1 LVCTARAAALVT
13 AGQRLGVVAQVRG
26 YAAAAAEAVFDAAA
40 LPAGFGQWLYG
51 AYLDREELL
60 RRNAQLRRTNVL
72 LRAQLPRHEFLEQ
85 ENRRLRRL
93 LLDADGGPAVALFAE
108 LAPVNLSR
116 SAEQKIIL
124 SRGRAD
130 NVFPGQLALD
140 AFGVVG
146 QVTAAGLRKSTV
158 TLLTDSS
165 HSVPVQVARNGLQ
178 AVVDGGGVR
187 GALSVPHLSQ
197 QADIKEG
204 DLLVTSGL
212 GRRFPAGHPVARVV
226 VPRFVAGVLAVPI
239 LTLLFNV
246 VGVLGGYYVGTVQL
260 GVDSGVY
267 WASMQNGVDVF
278 EDIGNGIIKSF
289 VFGFVVSW
297 IMVFE
302 GCDTE
307 PTAEGISRAT
317 TRTVVV
323 GSLSVLGLDYI
334 LTALMY
340 GGIS

>member
-1 LVCTARAAALVT
+1 VNALAAIGRFTLGGVYHLGRCGVFLCTMLAVISHAWRRFALVVRQLYF
-13 AGQRLGVVAQVRG
+13 AGVMTLLITLVAGLFVGMVLSLQGYYTLVNYGGESALG
-26 YAAAAAEAVFDAAA
+26 
-40 LPAGFGQWLYG
+40 
-51 AYLDREELL
+51 LL
-60 RRNAQLRRTNVL
+60 
-72 LRAQLPRHEFLEQ
+72 
-85 ENRRLRRL
+85 
-93 LLDADGGPAVALFAE
+93 VALSLTRE
-108 LAPVNLSR
+108 LGPGLAAVLFT
-116 SAEQKIIL
+116 
-124 SRGRAD
+124 GRAGSAITAEIGLMKATD
-130 NVFPGQLALD
+130 QLA
-140 AFGVVG
+140 AMEMM
-146 QVTAAGLRKSTV
+146 A
-158 TLLTDSS
+158 TD
-165 HSVPVQVARNGLQ
+165 
-178 AVVDGGGVR
+178 
-187 GALSVPHLSQ
+187 
-197 QADIKEG
+197 
-204 DLLVTSGL
+204 
-212 GRRFPAGHPVARVV
+212 PVARVV